1 MGLEITALEAE
12 LLRQAQAG
20 DHAAFEQMWSRLEH
34 PVRRFVRRL
43 VGKSDAEDD
52 IVQDVSIA
60 LFYHIQRVL
69 PAERLRPYVF
79 RIARNCCYDELRKQ
93 GRFDIDSLDDEHT
106 EHLHALIDTVHS
118 SPHPEDAAHWLLL
131 HMEVMAAMD
140 RLPELQRQALLLYAE
155 EGFSYADIAV
165 VMNTSLGTVKSRV
178 FYAKRLL
185 RQLLHPG
192 TVQALEEE
200 FQEGSTDAQP

>member
-1 MGLEITALEAE
+1 
-12 LLRQAQAG
+12 
-20 DHAAFEQMWSRLEH
+20 
-34 PVRRFVRRL
+34 VRRFVRRL
-43 VGKSDAEDD
+43 IGKSDAEDD

-60 LFYHIQRVL
+60 LFYHIHRVL

-93 GRFDIDSLDDEHT
+93 GRFDSDSLDDDHA
-106 EHLHALIDTVHS
+106 EHLHALMDTVHS
-118 SPHPEDAAHWLLL
+118 SAHPEDAAHWLLL

-192 TVQALEEE
+192 IVQALEEE
-200 FQEGSTDAQP
+200 FQEGSIDAQP